1 MTSLRIENICLQA
14 SLELNETVHAYRARI
29 DVSREAQVAGG
40 RMLHFRGTMCCLA
53 DSFRF
58 DLLMECVEA
67 DVSGSLMSNFL
78 MTMCCLADT
87 VRFDLLMESL
97 KADAVEV

>member
-1 MTSLRIENICLQA
+1 MFRVVVTGTVMTSLRVENMCLQA
-14 SLELNETVHAYRARI
+14 SLELNETIDAYRDRI
-29 DVSREAQVAGG
+29 DVSREA
-40 RMLHFRGTMCCLA
+40 HFTGY
-53 DSFRF
+53 
-58 DLLMECVEA
+58 
-67 DVSGSLMSNFL
+67 LMSHFL